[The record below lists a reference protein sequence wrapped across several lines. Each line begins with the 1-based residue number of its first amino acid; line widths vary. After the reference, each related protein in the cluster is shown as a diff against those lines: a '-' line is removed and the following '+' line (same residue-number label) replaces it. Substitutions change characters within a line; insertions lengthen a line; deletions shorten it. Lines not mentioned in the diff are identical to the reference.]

1 MSLPPPGGEH
11 RDAGR
16 VLFRVGVVRVAW
28 VIIDTCR
35 PPFSPL
41 SNPMVTGHCRSHVR
55 DTGRADISGRNGN
68 RLPTTRTSASP
79 AGQPT
84 IGMKSRP
91 RQLGSRHGLGPATAG
106 ALVGAGRDLIS
117 GMGASG
123 GRPVR
128 PGRLCECARAI
139 GTARGGMRS
148 LATSCEDLPQTT
160 IASANRRI
168 EDLTLA
174 TRRKCCETT
183 MAVDQVRKRCW
194 GDRRHRS
201 W

>member
-1 MSLPPPGGEH
+1 MRGASFSGLAWCELHGSLSIPAVHPSH
-11 RDAGR
+11 RSAIQWSQ
-16 VLFRVGVVRVAW
+16 A
-28 VIIDTCR
+28 IIGCMFEI
-35 PPFSPL
+35 P
-41 SNPMVTGHCRSHVR
+41 
-55 DTGRADISGRNGN
+55 GRAASLGRNGN

-174 TRRKCCETT
+174 TRRKCYETT